1 MKEASAWKTLSR
13 HRTGLGGAVLI
24 VIFLLTALFAPWL
37 SPFDPIKMDLSQARI
52 PPNKV
57 HWLGTDELGR
67 DILSR
72 IIVGSRLSLII
83 GLGGVGLALL
93 LGCNWGAIAAYYG
106 GWADQVLMRLID
118 IMMAFPGILLAIVII
133 AITGPGIISVIV
145 AIGVSSIP
153 IFARLIRGSVMAV
166 KNEDFIR
173 ASEALG
179 SSHLRILFV
188 HILPNVFAPVLVQF
202 TLRLATAIITASA
215 LSFLGLG
222 AQPPTPEWGAMLSTG
237 RSFLRSAPHICV
249 FPGLAIMLVV
259 IGFNV
264 FGDSLRD
271 MMDPRLR
278 GTLR

>member
-1 MKEASAWKTLSR
+1 MWKTVSR
-13 HRTGLGGAVLI
+13 HRTGFVGALLI
-24 VIFLLTALFAPWL
+24 MIFIATALVSPWL
-37 SPFDPIKMDLSQARI
+37 APFDPVKMDLSKVRI
-52 PPNKV
+52 APNKV

-72 IIVGSRLSLII
+72 IIVGARLSLVISI
-83 GLGGVGLALL
+83 GAVGIALM
-93 LGCNWGAIAAYYG
+93 LGCNWGALAAYFG
-106 GWADQVLMRLID
+106 GRLDLIMMRWID

-133 AITGPGIISVIV
+133 TITGPGIISVV
-145 AIGVSSIP
+145 AAVGISYIP
-153 IFARLIRGSVMAV
+153 IFARLIRGSVLAV
-166 KNEDFIR
+166 KNEDFVR
-173 ASEALG
+173 ASVALG
-179 SSHLRILFV
+179 SSHIRILFI

-202 TLRLATAIITASA
+202 TLNLGTAIIMAAA

-237 RSFLRSAPHICV
+237 RTFLQSNPHICV

-278 GTLR
+278 GSLY

>member
-1 MKEASAWKTLSR
+1 MWGKISR
-13 HRTGLGGAVLI
+13 HRTGLVGAVLI
-24 VIFLLTALFAPWL
+24 MIFIVTALVSPWVA
-37 SPFDPIKMDLSQARI
+37 PFDPVKMDLSKARMG
-52 PPNKV
+52 PNKD

-72 IIVGSRLSLII
+72 IIVGARLSLVISI
-83 GLGGVGLALL
+83 GAVGLALV
-93 LGCNWGAIAAYYG
+93 LGCTWGALAAYYG
-106 GWADQVLMRLID
+106 GRADLIMMRWID

-133 AITGPGIISVIV
+133 TITGPGIMGVVVAVGISY
-145 AIGVSSIP
+145 IP
-153 IFARLIRGSVMAV
+153 VFARLIRGSVLAV
-166 KNEDFIR
+166 KNEDFVR
-173 ASEALG
+173 ASVAMG
-179 SSHLRILFV
+179 SSHIRILFI

-202 TLRLATAIITASA
+202 TLNLGTAIIMAAA

-237 RSFLRSAPHICV
+237 RTFLHSDPHICV

-271 MMDPRLR
+271 ILDPRLR
-278 GTLR
+278 GSLN

>member
-1 MKEASAWKTLSR
+1 MKEAGAWKRLSR
-13 HRTGLGGAVLI
+13 HRTGLVGAVLI
-24 VIFLLTALFAPWL
+24 VIFLLTAFFAPWL
-37 SPFDPIKMDLSQARI
+37 APFDPIKMDLSKARI

-57 HWLGTDELGR
+57 NWLGTDELGR

-83 GLGGVGLALL
+83 GVGGVGLALV
-93 LGCNWGAIAAYYG
+93 LGCNWGALAAYYG
-106 GWADQVLMRLID
+106 GWVDQVLMRLID
-118 IMMAFPGILLAIVII
+118 IMMAFPGLLLAIVII

-153 IFARLIRGSVMAV
+153 IFARLIRGSVLAV

-173 ASEALG
+173 ASEAIG

-188 HILPNVFAPVLVQF
+188 HIFPNVFAPVLVQF

-222 AQPPTPEWGAMLSTG
+222 AQPPIPEWGAMLSTG
-237 RSFLRSAPHICV
+237 RTFLRTAPHICV

-278 GTLR
+278 GTLK

>member
-1 MKEASAWKTLSR
+1 MASTWKKFRR
-13 HRTGLGGAVLI
+13 HRTGLCGAVLI
-24 VIFLLTALFAPWL
+24 SIFILTAFLAPWL
-37 SPFDPIKMDLSQARI
+37 APYDPIKMDLSKARM
-52 PPNKV
+52 PPNHV

-72 IIVGSRLSLII
+72 IIVGARLSLII
-83 GLGGVGLALL
+83 ALGGVGLALVV
-93 LGCNWGAIAAYYG
+93 GSNWGAFAAYYG
-106 GWADQVLMRLID
+106 GWQDMVLMRIID
-118 IMMAFPGILLAIVII
+118 IMMAFPGLLLAIVII
-133 AITGPGIISVIV
+133 AVTGPGIISVII
-145 AIGVSSIP
+145 AIAVSSVP
-153 IFARLIRGSVMAV
+153 IFARLIRASVLVV
-166 KNEDFIR
+166 KNDDFVV

-179 SSHLRILFV
+179 SSNLRILFV

-222 AQPPTPEWGAMLSTG
+222 AQPPFPEWGAMLSTG
-237 RSFLRSAPHICV
+237 RSFLRTAPHICV

-271 MMDPRLR
+271 MLDPRLR
-278 GTLR
+278 GTMK